1 MSAPLVSIITVN
13 YNQAEVTCALLDSI
27 RRQPYRAVE
36 VIVVDNG
43 SRDDPGPM
51 LARRYPEV
59 RYVRSE
65 RNLGFAGGNNLGLRI
80 AQGDYLFFVNNDAEL
95 VGDCVARLVDLLA
108 KTPGSG
114 VVSPLICYFP
124 TAGQEHDLVQYA
136 GMTPLHP
143 VTARNRLIGHQE
155 MDRGQFR
162 QPEPTAYAHGAA
174 MMVPRTVVDQA
185 GPMAEEFF
193 LYYEELDWCARIR
206 QAGYSIWVEPR
217 ARVYHKESL
226 TVQALGALKTYY
238 LNRNRVHFMRRHYG
252 GWRLGL
258 FYVYLWTVL
267 VPKNI
272 LTLSLRGEWANLRA
286 FRQGVWWNF
295 GAKDNTWEV
304 QNTPTTVEHGGS
316 ALLKKS
322 TVHI

>member
-1 MSAPLVSIITVN
+1 
-13 YNQAEVTCALLDSI
+13 
-27 RRQPYRAVE
+27 
-36 VIVVDNG
+36 
-43 SRDDPGPM
+43 
-51 LARRYPEV
+51 
-59 RYVRSE
+59 
-65 RNLGFAGGNNLGLRI
+65 
-80 AQGDYLFFVNNDAEL
+80 
-95 VGDCVARLVDLLA
+95 
-108 KTPGSG
+108 
-114 VVSPLICYFP
+114 
-124 TAGQEHDLVQYA
+124 
-136 GMTPLHP
+136 
-143 VTARNRLIGHQE
+143 
-155 MDRGQFR
+155 
-162 QPEPTAYAHGAA
+162 
-174 MMVPRTVVDQA
+174 
-185 GPMAEEFF
+185 MAEEFF

-217 ARVYHKESL
+217 ARVHHKESL